1 MESLLTNLLSIYRI
15 EYLTIDENFQILE
28 TSPGINRLS
37 DIYEE
42 VQLGEDI
49 RIVFP
54 EIEGLEDIFDAIR
67 QGEQNN
73 FELKG
78 IRRSPDTASPL
89 YININITKVENYSNK
104 IIIFVEDVTERMVLE
119 QSLFQG
125 ANEANLLLRNNKAA
139 KQYIDQILTSM
150 ADGLLVTTLSGN
162 IKKINPAAKIL
173 LEYDESEL
181 IGQPISK
188 IFREVDRCKL
198 AIGEIESIVTT
209 QNPEI
214 PLLKEVETICQTKS
228 GKTIPIAVSYSIVQT
243 EVEHFQGYVYILRDM
258 TERKQAELAKQEFLA
273 MISHEVRTP
282 IASVIGMASLLLN
295 TGLTTEQRDFVETI
309 YTSGNALLEIINDF
323 LDLSKI
329 ESGKLELEEQP
340 FALRT
345 CINEALSLLAP
356 KAREKKLK
364 LTFLDTP
371 ELPTTIVG
379 DITRLRQVLINLL
392 SNALKFTE
400 TGSIEVSVINRQ
412 LHDTTEEIQFTVKDT
427 GIGIPRDRLE
437 RLFKAFIQVNSS
449 ITRQYG
455 GTGLGLA
462 ICKQLCEL
470 MGGRIWVESEP
481 GIGSKFHF
489 TITVTVI
496 PEEVRSRESGVND
509 AQIDT
514 HLAEQ
519 YPLRILLAEDNA
531 INQKMIGLMLQGM
544 GYQPDIA
551 NNGLEVISALRRQR
565 YDVVLM
571 DVQMPEM
578 DGLTASQHIC
588 QEWTPQNRPRLIAL
602 TASAMWGDRE
612 NCLAAGMDDYLAKP
626 IRIAELMRVLKR
638 CQPLSAVEKP
648 IENQAK
654 VSHPIDSTALENIR
668 GMAEFNTEVEFKEFV
683 REIINDY
690 LEDAPKILQNMRVA
704 LSQGNFKNL
713 RLATHTL
720 YSTSATLG
728 AMTLASHCAELEIV
742 AAVEELEKA
751 TAGILMIETEYQNV
765 EIALQQERQ
774 KL

>member
-1 MESLLTNLLSIYRI
+1 MEM
-15 EYLTIDENFQILE
+15 
-28 TSPGINRLS
+28 SPGVNRLA
-37 DIYEE
+37 DIADE
-42 VQLGEDI
+42 VQQGQDV

-54 EIEGLEDIFDAIR
+54 EIEGLEHVFDAIR

-73 FELKG
+73 FALKG
-78 IRRSPDTASPL
+78 IRRSQDIDAPL
-89 YININITKVENYSNK
+89 YINLTITKIENCRNNL
-104 IIIFVEDVTERMVLE
+104 IIILEDVTERMVLE

-125 ANEANLLLRNNKAA
+125 TNEANLLLRNLTAA

-150 ADGLLVTTLSGN
+150 ADALLVTTLSGN
-162 IKKINPAAKIL
+162 IKKLNPAAQIL
-173 LEYDESEL
+173 LEYDAAEL
-181 IGQPISK
+181 IGQPIAKVVRGLDSL
-188 IFREVDRCKL
+188 KL
-198 AIGEIESIVTT
+198 GMDESESIVTPP
-209 QNPEI
+209 NPDSNSFS
-214 PLLKEVETICQTKS
+214 KEVETVCQTKS
-228 GKTIPIAVSYSIVQT
+228 GNTIPIAISYSMVQT

-282 IASVIGMASLLLN
+282 ITSVIGMASLLLN
-295 TGLTTEQRDFVETI
+295 SGLTTEQRDFVEVI
-309 YTSGNALLEIINDF
+309 YTSGNSLLEIINDF

-340 FALRT
+340 FALRS

-356 KAREKKLK
+356 KAREKGLK

-400 TGSIEVSVINRQ
+400 TGSIEVSVITRKLQ
-412 LHDTTEEIQFTVKDT
+412 DTKQEIQFTVKDT
-427 GIGIPRDRLE
+427 GIGIKRDRLE

-470 MGGRIWVESEP
+470 MGGKIWVESEP
-481 GIGSKFHF
+481 GIGSKFYF
-489 TITVTVI
+489 TITVSVI
-496 PEEVRSRESGVND
+496 AEAVESRESRVND
-509 AQIDT
+509 AEIDT
-514 HLAEQ
+514 RLAEQ
-519 YPLRILLAEDNA
+519 HPLRILLVEDNV
-531 INQKMIGLMLQGM
+531 INQRMIRLMLQGM
-544 GYQPDIA
+544 GYQPDVA
-551 NNGLEVISALRRQR
+551 NNGLEAIRALRRQP
-565 YDVVLM
+565 YDVILM

-612 NCLAAGMDDYLAKP
+612 NCLASGMDDYLAKP

-638 CQPLSAVEKP
+638 CQPLSAVEKE
-648 IENQAK
+648 IENQEK
-654 VSHPIDSTALENIR
+654 IPIDPTALENIR
-668 GMAEFNTEVEFKEFV
+668 RMAEFNTEVDSKEFV
-683 REIINDY
+683 LEIIDY
-690 LEDAPKILQNMRVA
+690 YLDDAPKVLQNMRIA
-704 LSQGNFKNL
+704 LSQGNFKSL
-713 RLATHTL
+713 RLAAHTF

-728 AMTLASHCAELEIV
+728 AMTLASHCAELEVV
-742 AAVEELEKA
+742 AAVGELEKA
-751 TAGILMIETEYQNV
+751 AERISRIEAEYQQV
-765 EIALQQERQ
+765 EIGLQQERQ